1 MRGLSFR
8 WKSHP
13 GAAQLKQA
21 IDQLRAANVQLRRQ
35 LTTKTNLA
43 NGLQLALAER
53 CARIDDLNAKLEQ
66 ARVQNRKLDEE
77 NEHLATMIRILPQLD
92 AML

>member
-1 MRGLSFR
+1 MSGKDQFNR
-8 WKSHP
+8 
-13 GAAQLKQA
+13 LKF
-21 IDQLRAANVQLRRQ
+21 LVQ
-35 LTTKTNLA
+35 
-43 NGLQLALAER
+43 ER
-53 CARIDDLNAKLEQ
+53 MARIDDLNAKLEQ

>member
-1 MRGLSFR
+1 MSGKDQFINR
-8 WKSHP
+8 
-13 GAAQLKQA
+13 LKF
-21 IDQLRAANVQLRRQ
+21 LVQ
-35 LTTKTNLA
+35 
-43 NGLQLALAER
+43 ER
-53 CARIDDLNAKLEQ
+53 MARIDDLNAKLKQ